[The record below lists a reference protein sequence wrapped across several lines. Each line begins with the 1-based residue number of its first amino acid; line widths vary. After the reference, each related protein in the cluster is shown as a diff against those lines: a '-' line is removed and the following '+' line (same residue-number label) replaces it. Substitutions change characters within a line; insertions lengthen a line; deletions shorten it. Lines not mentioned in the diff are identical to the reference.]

1 VSTPTV
7 HSARLNADLFLGK
20 NAPSPPPANSVA
32 MGDLMSAIPAGTLP
46 PIPAHFGTAT
56 DFTNDDSANPAAGS
70 WAIGG
75 NGPDNT
81 VAPGFQG
88 CGDCDWISTAH
99 VLMQA
104 AKNAGRSVPP
114 FTGLTVVDQYAAYS
128 GYDLKT
134 GANDNGTDMSDSI
147 KWCQEKGFYD
157 DNGTVYQFGQA
168 VTIEPGNIEQ
178 LWAATYLFEAVKIG
192 VEVTTA
198 QMDQFDASANPTWD
212 YVAGS
217 PQEGGH
223 SIPTM
228 GSLGLITWGCRVRY
242 TQRFVTRQ
250 MDEGHCF
257 LLPERYSAVTGD
269 TLEGYADADLERFIT
284 LLAAQKQA
292 A

>member
-104 AKNAGRSVPP
+104 AKNAGRPVPP

-178 LWAATYLFEAVKIG
+178 LWAAAYLFEAVKIG

-198 QMDQFDASANPTWD
+198 QMDQFDASANPPGIMWRAARRR
-212 YVAGS
+212 AGTAS
-217 PQEGGH
+217 RRWGH
-223 SIPTM
+223 LASSRGAAASGIRN
-228 GSLGLITWGCRVRY
+228 GSLPARWTRGTASCSPNDI
-242 TQRFVTRQ
+242 QR
-250 MDEGHCF
+250 
-257 LLPERYSAVTGD
+257 
-269 TLEGYADADLERFIT
+269 
-284 LLAAQKQA
+284 
-292 A
+292 